1 MQFDGP
7 RTLLAVHAHPDD
19 ESRST
24 GGILAHYARQGV
36 RIVLVTCTGGEL
48 GDMPGGAK
56 PGELNHHPQA
66 VAVRRRAQLN
76 AACDVLG
83 ITDLEL
89 LGYHDSGETG
99 EVPPGAFCSIPVE
112 TAAGRVAALIEH
124 FRPQVVVTHNHHNPH
139 QHRDHVH
146 AARVAHHAVKETGIP
161 AKLYLESH
169 DSLATT
175 RVDTSHVADL
185 KRKALY
191 CYESQSLIGKLTAQQ
206 RFAAE
211 SYIRAFDTTNAQ
223 LPETDLFAGVTN
235 HGPDLPR
242 W

>member
-24 GGILAHYARQGV
+24 GGVLALYAQQGV
-36 RIVLVTCTGGEL
+36 RVVLVMCTSGEL
-48 GDMPGGAK
+48 GDMPGGIK
-56 PGELNHHPQA
+56 PGDLDHHPQA
-66 VAVRRRAQLN
+66 VAARRRTQLF

-83 ITDLEL
+83 VTDLEL

-124 FRPQVVVTHNHHNPH
+124 YRPQVVVTHDHHNPH

-146 AARVAHHAVKETGIP
+146 AARVAHLAAKETGIP
-161 AKLYLESH
+161 AKLYLEAH
-169 DSLATT
+169 ESLATT
-175 RVDTSHVADL
+175 TIDTSSVAEL
-185 KRKALY
+185 KRKAMY
-191 CYESQSLIGKLTAQQ
+191 CYESQSLIGKLTAGQ
-206 RFAAE
+206 RSSTE
-211 SYIRAFDTTNAQ
+211 SYTRAIDTTNAP
-223 LPETDLFAGVTN
+223 LPETDLFAGVRH